1 MNLSMLNRYALPRG
15 LFQDKT
21 AYWILSL
28 RLELDATISRDMPVL
43 LEQGYRDEDKFI
55 LD

>member
-1 MNLSMLNRYALPRG
+1 MHSQEGYFRT
-15 LFQDKT
+15 KK

-28 RLELDATISRDMPVL
+28 RLALDATISRDMPVL